1 MNKKIFLLANLVIF
15 SVMIFSFSGCLSLNK
30 SKSGSYVGTSE
41 VSYSVEQGSVSGN
54 EFSGNIFWYDP
65 FGTISSG
72 LKDEAVC
79 EIEISMG
86 YYNSD
91 RDFLIQFAKKRM
103 DVFNSIV
110 KYLSKQSSKE
120 LNMDNADNIEKDL
133 LSVINKVCK
142 ETCPIVSV
150 RIIRL
155 DIFN

>member
-1 MNKKIFLLANLVIF
+1 MKRNIFFLANLVIF
-15 SVMIFSFSGCLSLNK
+15 SVVIFSFSGCLSLGK
-30 SKSGSYVGTSE
+30 SKIDGYVGTSE
-41 VSYSVEQGSVSGN
+41 VSYSVEQGAVSGN
-54 EFSGNIFWYDP
+54 EFSGNVFLYDP

-72 LKDEAVC
+72 LKDGAVC

-103 DVFNSIV
+103 EVFNSII
-110 KYLSKQSSKE
+110 KYLSKQSSKYLVME
-120 LNMDNADNIEKDL
+120 NADNIEKDL

-150 RIIRL
+150 KIIRL